1 MQALKLQNQK
11 SSESDNNKTQD
22 LEALLMA
29 EENMDDKDSYK
40 DPYDFMNENHL
51 DNDFDDVN
59 D

>member
-29 EENMDDKDSYK
+29 EENMDDKD
-40 DPYDFMNENHL
+40 PYDFMNENHL
-51 DNDFDDVN
+51 DNDFDDINEQNVI
-59 D
+59 